1 MLGENLE
8 SEISSLLDALGFS
21 VVELKAARRPTG
33 LHVSLVVYKKGG
45 LGVDDIAE
53 VHRTVLPRIELIH
66 DSRDVHLEVS
76 SPGISRTFKSDHEFT
91 VFRGRAVLVLGT
103 ASEDWIQGYIEDSN
117 EHSVILRT
125 QGGNKE
131 LRYSDI
137 RKTKLDESREVR

>member
-1 MLGENLE
+1 MIGENLE
-8 SEISSLLDALGFS
+8 SEISSLLDALGFF
-21 VVELKAARRPTG
+21 VVELNVARRPTG
-33 LHVSLVVYKKGG
+33 LHVSLVVYKHDG

-66 DSRDVHLEVS
+66 NSRDVHLEVS
-76 SPGISRTFKSDHEFT
+76 SPGISRTFKSNREFT
-91 VFRGRAVLVLGT
+91 VFRGRAVFVLSS

-125 QGGNKE
+125 QSGNKE

-137 RKTKLDESREVR
+137 RKTKLDEFREVR

>member
-1 MLGENLE
+1 
-8 SEISSLLDALGFS
+8 
-21 VVELKAARRPTG
+21 
-33 LHVSLVVYKKGG
+33 
-45 LGVDDIAE
+45 DIAE

-66 DSRDVHLEVS
+66 NSRDVHLEVS
-76 SPGISRTFKSDHEFT
+76 SPGISRTFKSNREFA
-91 VFRGRAVLVLGT
+91 VFRGRAVFVLSS

-137 RKTKLDESREVR
+137 RKTKLDEFREVR

>member
-1 MLGENLE
+1 MIGENLE
-8 SEISSLLDALGFS
+8 SEISSLLDALGFF
-21 VVELKAARRPTG
+21 VVELQSARRPTG
-33 LHVSLVVYKKGG
+33 LHVSLVVYKRDG

-66 DSRDVHLEVS
+66 NSRDVHLEVS
-76 SPGISRTFKSDHEFT
+76 SPGISRTFKSNREFA
-91 VFRGRAVLVLGT
+91 VFRGRAVFVLSS

-137 RKTKLDESREVR
+137 RKTKLDEFREVR